1 MRKKI
6 ITGVLALFLVGAMI
20 PATALAD
27 DIDDTQQAIDDIEDK
42 QAQNADDQQAVQEQK
57 DEVDAQIVQIQDEL
71 KELNTEIDAKQG
83 EVDAKQKEV
92 DAKQEEINLKK
103 KEIEDQKAAIGDRE
117 DGIASRLRI
126 MYKNGSVGF
135 FDILLNSRDL
145 SEFLSN
151 LSMVQRIYESDQNT
165 LAELQKE
172 YEALQKKLNEL
183 EDAKDELTAVQ
194 GALQE
199 EQSALETK
207 QGEAEA
213 LEGKLQEKAGELQA
227 KLEEF
232 QAQADALAAELAAQ
246 QALYEEQLAAQ
257 RAAQQAA
264 AEPVPVDEDGDGV
277 VDYYEEPDP
286 NVVTGSVSFIWPT
299 QGIITSRFGGRDQ
312 IAGIS
317 IDTTYH
323 GALDIANAQGTP
335 IYAACGGVV
344 TATMD
349 YSPWG
354 NYITIY
360 HGDGFSTAYWHLMDG
375 GIAVAEG
382 QYVEQGQ
389 LIGYMGM
396 TGYATGPHLHFE
408 VRVDGVAVDPE
419 LYLP

>member
-1 MRKKI
+1 MKKKI
-6 ITGVLALFLVGAMI
+6 MTGILALLMVVALI
-20 PATALAD
+20 PATVLAD
-27 DIDDTQQAIDDIEDK
+27 DPEDTKQTIDDIKDQ
-42 QAQNADDQQAVQEQK
+42 QAQNADDQQAVQEEK
-57 DEVDAQIVQIQDEL
+57 AEVDAQIA
-71 KELNTEIDAKQG
+71 EIQG
-83 EVDAKQKEV
+83 ELEVLNEEIGAKEVEVGEKQKEV
-92 DAKQEEINLKK
+92 DAKQKEIDAKK
-103 KEIEDQKAAIGDRE
+103 KEIADQKSAIDDRE
-117 DGIASRLRI
+117 DGIASRLRT

-135 FDILLNSRDL
+135 FDILLHSGDL

-151 LSMVQRIYESDQNT
+151 LSMVQKIYESDQNT
-165 LAELQKE
+165 LAKLQEE
-172 YEALQKKLNEL
+172 YDSLQEKLKEL
-183 EDAKDELTAVQ
+183 ENAKDELSAVQ
-194 GALQE
+194 GALEQE
-199 EQSALETK
+199 QYALEV
-207 QGEAEA
+207 QQDEAAA
-213 LEGKLQEKAGELQA
+213 LEGELQEKAGELAA

-257 RAAQQAA
+257 RAAAQN
-264 AEPVPVDEDGDGV
+264 AEPVGVDEDGDGV
-277 VDYYEEPDP
+277 IDYYEDPEP
-286 NVVTGSVSFIWPT
+286 NYVTGNISFIWPT
-299 QGIITSRFGGRDQ
+299 QGIITSHFGGRDQ
-312 IAGIS
+312 IDGIP

-335 IYAACGGVV
+335 IYAACSGVV

-360 HGDGFSTAYWHLMDG
+360 HGEGFSTAYWHLMDG

-408 VRVDGVAVDPE
+408 VRIDGVAVDPE
-419 LYLP
+419 AYLP